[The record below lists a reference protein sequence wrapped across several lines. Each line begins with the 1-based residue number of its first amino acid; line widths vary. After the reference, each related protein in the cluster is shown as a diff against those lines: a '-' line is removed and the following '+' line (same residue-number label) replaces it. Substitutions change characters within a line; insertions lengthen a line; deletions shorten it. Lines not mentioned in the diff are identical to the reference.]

1 LVVQQTQFASFFGDN
16 VSFTSTSLGTPGIS
30 RSFNSF
36 SEAADEAGIKPH
48 LWRDPLRLSQ

>member
-1 LVVQQTQFASFFGDN
+1 VS

-36 SEAADEAGIKPH
+36 SEAADEAGISRIYGGIH
-48 LWRDPLRLSQ
+48 FASANEDGWRAEL